1 METTS
6 SPTLFD
12 RLGGEKTIAAM
23 IPAFYARVLDD
34 AELAPFFK
42 GVSLEKLHAMQHE
55 FFVMATGGPLQYS
68 GRPLAHVHHGKGI
81 TKAHFAAFTGHL
93 VDTLEAMDLARA
105 DLDEV
110 IARVNATA
118 NEITGTSY

>member
-1 METTS
+1 
-6 SPTLFD
+6 
-12 RLGGEKTIAAM
+12 M
-23 IPAFYARVLDD
+23 IPAFYERVLAD
-34 AELAPFFK
+34 ATLAPFFK
-42 GVSLEKLHAMQHE
+42 EVSMDKLQAMQHE
-55 FFVMATGGPLQYS
+55 FFVMATGGPLEYS

-93 VDTLEAMDLARA
+93 VETLKAMDLAQA

>member
-6 SPTLFD
+6 SQSLYE
-12 RLGGEKTIAAM
+12 RIGGEKTLAAM
-23 IPAFYARVLDD
+23 IPAFYERVLAD
-34 AELAPFFK
+34 ADLAPFFQA
-42 GVSLEKLHAMQHE
+42 VSMEKLHGMQQE
-55 FFVMATGGPLQYS
+55 FFAMATGGPVQYS

-93 VDTLEAMDLARA
+93 VDTLATMNLPQA